1 MDVSIL
7 QTCAATSPNSLEIY
21 FRTGWWYLQTGSG
34 LLSGQKIKKKSK
46 MAVLGLSGHLLSR
59 YIVHLGLKNTPGL
72 IFEVPGPQ
80 NPVKKLILK
89 VFPDWFRTNFRT
101 GCWTSLVSRSRDL
114 NLRIETPAETRFG
127 ETVKLE
133 N

>member
-1 MDVSIL
+1 
-7 QTCAATSPNSLEIY
+7 
-21 FRTGWWYLQTGSG
+21 
-34 LLSGQKIKKKSK
+34 

-80 NPVKKLILK
+80 NPVKKLILR

-101 GCWTSLVSRSRDL
+101 GCWTSLEKRIPPEGRGAGGPRAKFSEISALLQKPLLSRRYRKLHPDG
-114 NLRIETPAETRFG
+114 EGPYTPQD
-127 ETVKLE
+127 
-133 N
+133 

>member
-1 MDVSIL
+1 MYKKYSVIAFILKLFNREGCSLKRL

-80 NPVKKLILK
+80 NPVKKLILS
-89 VFPDWFRTNFRT
+89 VFSKIRR
-101 GCWTSLVSRSRDL
+101 
-114 NLRIETPAETRFG
+114 RFSG
-127 ETVKLE
+127 RAAGQVCS
-133 N
+133 